1 MKSKQLHNRLAKL
14 AKSENLL
21 EVIKDCELSKV
32 KGGGDCPKLTSCT
45 TFVDCANVYKSG
57 DKDTTISPTVGL

>member
-32 KGGGDCPKLTSCT
+32 KGGGDCQKLTDCS
-45 TFVDCANVYKSG
+45 TFVTCEGAYKATS
-57 DKDTTISPTVGL
+57 TSAPTVQF